1 MSPDK
6 VKRGTVSVNKLQ
18 GPDDGLNGVYSFV
31 TGPRWYPNSQMYI
44 SAASPNLHR
53 TIAHE
58 FGHYWGGLDD
68 LVGCEGCG
76 ENFNTC
82 ECVCPNEALSRSQC
96 TCGYDFPDVRT
107 LPEFTNNLMGYNID
121 NEGLKLCQIVILMT
135 DPD

>member
-58 FGHYWGGLDD
+58 FGHYRGGLDD
-68 LVGCEGCG
+68 LVGWDVHGAGFAGRHAVLPAGGDFVVRVGGGC
-76 ENFNTC
+76 
-82 ECVCPNEALSRSQC
+82 VVS
-96 TCGYDFPDVRT
+96 VR
-107 LPEFTNNLMGYNID
+107 
-121 NEGLKLCQIVILMT
+121 
-135 DPD
+135 